1 MTDHQYFTVEGTA
14 LTIQKRGALA
24 IYCGDAPRTN
34 ADGSTSHSL
43 RAPLLILP
51 PDLFEDG
58 EEEIRKVAQLLNAN
72 AHLFFSSAAK
82 PVAAPEVTALVDALR
97 NSIVFA
103 DEIAN
108 AADID
113 MHDAIVTVRVMPEGR
128 VVASKSWAAM
138 QNEARAA
145 LAKWEAALK

>member
-82 PVAAPEVTALVDALR
+82 PVAAPEVTALVEALAR
-97 NSIVFA
+97 LCNEMELPSRGVLHGVP
-103 DEIAN
+103 
-108 AADID
+108 AAL
-113 MHDAIVTVRVMPEGR
+113 
-128 VVASKSWAAM
+128 AS
-138 QNEARAA
+138 ARAA